1 MVQTVPLPTA
11 GPTAQD
17 GNNSWFDPRQLRAAR
32 QIYRTFFDSH
42 PNLTQRP
49 IGVALDG
56 VTLRGKLVFGT
67 RPILL
72 LHETFI
78 PLEQLQADAS

>member
-1 MVQTVPLPTA
+1 MGQTVPLPA
-11 GPTAQD
+11 SGPSGQD
-17 GNNSWFDPRQLRAAR
+17 GTKPWIDPRQLRAAR

-42 PNLTQRP
+42 PNVTQRP

-56 VTLRGKLVFGT
+56 MTLRGKLVFGA

-72 LHETFI
+72 PQESFI
-78 PLEQLQADAS
+78 PLEQLQADAA

>member
-1 MVQTVPLPTA
+1 VVQTVPLPTA

-17 GNNSWFDPRQLRAAR
+17 GSNPWADSRLLRAAR
-32 QIYRTFFDSH
+32 QIYRNFFDSH

-49 IGVALDG
+49 IGVALDR
-56 VTLRGKLVFGT
+56 TSLRGKLVFGA

-72 LHETFI
+72 PHEKFI
-78 PLEQLQADAS
+78 PLEHLQSDAA